1 MSILSLV
8 FSFSGGESEP
18 AYSAKF
24 DFETMELVA
33 ILFSEYP
40 SVIWHM
46 ERIIK
51 KGNKAENAIIA
62 IAFRLE
68 KQKLSF
74 VDFLQ
79 DP

>member
-1 MSILSLV
+1 MLPFIKRRTLFPFTKVSILSLV

-40 SVIWHM
+40 SVI
-46 ERIIK
+46 
-51 KGNKAENAIIA
+51 
-62 IAFRLE
+62 
-68 KQKLSF
+68 
-74 VDFLQ
+74 
-79 DP
+79 